1 MIRIIKSKADE
12 NVLKE
17 AARDF
22 DVYIKVVV
30 DVKQRILAAGG
41 KKHVDGEE
49 VLLKSGSRQEDLWGG
64 GLDLET
70 GEVDFDSM
78 INIRPAQNN
87 PSREV
92 LDQNIRKQ
100 VEAVIRSLLK

>member
-1 MIRIIKSKADE
+1 MIKIIRSKADE
-12 NVLKE
+12 STLNEV
-17 AARDF
+17 AQDF
-22 DVYIKVVV
+22 GGYIKVVV
-30 DVKQRILAAGG
+30 DIKRNVLAAGG

-49 VLLKSGSRQEDLWGG
+49 VLLKDGSRQEDLWGG

-92 LDQNIRKQ
+92 LDQNIRKH
-100 VEAVIRSLLK
+100 VETVIRSLLK

>member
-1 MIRIIKSKADE
+1 MIRIIKTKADE
-12 NVLKE
+12 NTLNEV
-17 AARDF
+17 AQDF
-22 DVYIKVVV
+22 GGYIKVVV
-30 DVKQRILAAGG
+30 DIRQKFLAAGG

-49 VLLKSGSRQEDLWGG
+49 VLLKGGSRQEDLWGG

-100 VEAVIRSLLK
+100 VESVIRSLLK